1 MNQSSPLQ
9 PPDRQRVDEQ
19 IAASIADAI
28 LDGVF
33 PPGSALPPERE
44 LAEQLGVNRTS
55 LRQGLA
61 RLQQMGLIEARHGS
75 GNVVRDPQ
83 GLTHPAV
90 VEALV
95 RKLGPE
101 FLVELLEI
109 RAALGPLI
117 GRLAA
122 RALPRMPTRCAP
134 RWPRCRRPAAPRR
147 ARPPTSPTSGC
158 SSTACRNRALGLLYR
173 WVEHAFGGREHEL
186 TPAYDDAAAVVADL
200 RAITDAV
207 SGARRGGGRR
217 GGRGVPARQR
227 AANGVVLHH
236 QTGDLTGR
244 GYSAIRVAG
253 CTAMSPNLL
262 RRLHI
267 AASSA

>member
-1 MNQSSPLQ
+1 MNQSSVLQ

-19 IAASIADAI
+19 IATSIADAI

-33 PPGSALPPERE
+33 PPGSTLPPERE

-61 RLQQMGLIEARHGS
+61 RLQQMGLIEVRHGS
-75 GNVVRDPQ
+75 GSVVCDPE

-95 RKLGPE
+95 RKLGPD

-122 RALPRMPTRCAP
+122 GRSAPEDAEALQ
-134 RWPRCRRPAAPRR
+134 AALTAVQTAQTAV
-147 ARPPTSPTSGC
+147 ARQAADVGYFRVLIH
-158 SSTACRNRALGLLYR
+158 STRNRALGLLYR

-186 TPAYDDAAAVVADL
+186 TGAYDDAEPVLADL
-200 RAITDAV
+200 GAITEAVLAHDPDAAAATV
-207 SGARRGGGRR
+207 EAYLNASALRMVMAYTKGG
-217 GGRGVPARQR
+217 
-227 AANGVVLHH
+227 
-236 QTGDLTGR
+236 
-244 GYSAIRVAG
+244 
-253 CTAMSPNLL
+253 
-262 RRLHI
+262 
-267 AASSA
+267 

>member
-1 MNQSSPLQ
+1 MNQSSFLQ

-33 PPGSALPPERE
+33 PPDSTLPPERE
-44 LAEQLGVNRTS
+44 LAEQLNVNRTS

-61 RLQQMGLIEARHGS
+61 RLQQMGLIESRQGS
-75 GNVVRDPQ
+75 GNVVRDPE

-122 RALPRMPTRCAP
+122 ERSLPEDADALRAALAEVEHAKTAVARQ
-134 RWPRCRRPAAPRR
+134 AADLAYFRVLIH
-147 ARPPTSPTSGC
+147 
-158 SSTACRNRALGLLYR
+158 SSRNRALGLLYR

-186 TPAYDDAAAVVADL
+186 TGAYNDPEPVLVDL
-200 RAITDAV
+200 QSITDAV
-207 SGARRGGGRR
+207 LERDA
-217 GGRGVPARQR
+217 AAA
-227 AANGVVLHH
+227 AANVEAYLSASALRMVRCYAEELA
-236 QTGDLTGR
+236 DGR
-244 GYSAIRVAG
+244 D
-253 CTAMSPNLL
+253 
-262 RRLHI
+262 
-267 AASSA
+267 

>member
-1 MNQSSPLQ
+1 MNQSSVLQ

-19 IAASIADAI
+19 IAASIAAAI
-28 LDGVF
+28 LDGAF
-33 PPGSALPPERE
+33 PPGSTLPPERE

-75 GNVVRDPQ
+75 GNVVCDPEA
-83 GLTHPAV
+83 LTHPAV

-101 FLVELLEI
+101 FLVEVLEI

-122 RALPRMPTRCAP
+122 ERGEPEDAEALRAALTAVQRADS
-134 RWPRCRRPAAPRR
+134 AA
-147 ARPPTSPTSGC
+147 ARQGADLAYFRVLIH
-158 SSTACRNRALGLLYR
+158 SSRNRALGLLYR

-186 TPAYDDAAAVVADL
+186 TGAYDDADPVVAELGAITEAVLARNAAAGAAAVEAYL
-200 RAITDAV
+200 QASATRM
-207 SGARRGGGRR
+207 
-217 GGRGVPARQR
+217 
-227 AANGVVLHH
+227 VLS
-236 QTGDLTGR
+236 
-244 GYSAIRVAG
+244 YNKKRV
-253 CTAMSPNLL
+253 T
-262 RRLHI
+262 
-267 AASSA
+267 

>member
-19 IAASIADAI
+19 IAATIADAI

-33 PPGSALPPERE
+33 PPGSTLPPERE
-44 LAEQLGVNRTS
+44 LAEQLDVNRTS

-75 GNVVRDPQ
+75 GNVVRDPE

-122 RALPRMPTRCAP
+122 GRSTPKDVEALRAALATVQEADSAVARQ
-134 RWPRCRRPAAPRR
+134 AADL
-147 ARPPTSPTSGC
+147 AYFHVLIHTS
-158 SSTACRNRALGLLYR
+158 RNRALGLLYR

-186 TPAYDDAAAVVADL
+186 TGAYEDAGPVLADL
-200 RAITDAV
+200 RAITEAVAARDA
-207 SGARRGGGRR
+207 S
-217 GGRGVPARQR
+217 
-227 AANGVVLHH
+227 AAAEAVETYLNASALRMVVAYTKNNG
-236 QTGDLTGR
+236 D
-244 GYSAIRVAG
+244 
-253 CTAMSPNLL
+253 
-262 RRLHI
+262 
-267 AASSA
+267 

>member
-9 PPDRQRVDEQ
+9 PPDRHRVDEQ

-28 LDGVF
+28 LDGAF
-33 PPGSALPPERE
+33 PPGSTLPPERE

-75 GNVVRDPQ
+75 GNVVRDPEA
-83 GLTHPAV
+83 LTHPAV

-101 FLVELLEI
+101 FLAELLEI
-109 RAALGPLI
+109 RAALGPMI
-117 GRLAA
+117 GRSAAERSRPEDAEALRAALAA
-122 RALPRMPTRCAP
+122 VRGADT
-134 RWPRCRRPAAPRR
+134 AAGRQAADLAYFR
-147 ARPPTSPTSGC
+147 VLIH
-158 SSTACRNRALGLLYR
+158 SSRNRALGLMYR

-186 TPAYDDAAAVVADL
+186 TGAYEDATSVVADL

-207 SGARRGGGRR
+207 LARDAAAAAAA
-217 GGRGVPARQR
+217 VEAYLR
-227 AANGVVLHH
+227 ASALRMVLCYKD
-236 QTGDLTGR
+236 TRDE
-244 GYSAIRVAG
+244 
-253 CTAMSPNLL
+253 
-262 RRLHI
+262 
-267 AASSA
+267 

>member
-1 MNQSSPLQ
+1 MNQSSPLR

-19 IAASIADAI
+19 LAASIADAI

-61 RLQQMGLIEARHGS
+61 RLQEMGLIEARHGS

-95 RKLGPE
+95 RRLGPA

-122 RALPRMPTRCAP
+122 QRSAPEDVDALRAALTAVQEAEGATARQ
-134 RWPRCRRPAAPRR
+134 AADLAYFRVLIHG
-147 ARPPTSPTSGC
+147 S
-158 SSTACRNRALGLLYR
+158 RNRALGLLYR
-173 WVEHAFGGREHEL
+173 WVEQAFGGREHEL

-200 RAITDAV
+200 RAITVAV
-207 SGARRGGGRR
+207 SGHDEEAAAGAVEAYLR
-217 GGRGVPARQR
+217 ASAQR
-227 AANGVVLHH
+227 MVLSYITK
-236 QTGDLTGR
+236 QPT
-244 GYSAIRVAG
+244 
-253 CTAMSPNLL
+253 
-262 RRLHI
+262 
-267 AASSA
+267 

>member
-1 MNQSSPLQ
+1 MNQSNVLQ

-28 LDGVF
+28 LDGAF
-33 PPGSALPPERE
+33 PPGSTLPPERD

-75 GNVVRDPQ
+75 GNVVRDPE

-90 VEALV
+90 VEALI
-95 RKLGPE
+95 RRLGPE

-122 RALPRMPTRCAP
+122 LRSAPEDAEALRVAL
-134 RWPRCRRPAAPRR
+134 AAVADTDGAA
-147 ARPPTSPTSGC
+147 ARQAADLAYFRVLIH
-158 SSTACRNRALGLLYR
+158 STRNRALGLLYR
-173 WVEHAFGGREHEL
+173 WVEHAFGGREHQL
-186 TPAYDDAAAVVADL
+186 TGAYDDPAPVLADL

-207 SGARRGGGRR
+207 LAGDAVAAAAAVEAYLQASALRMVSSYNQGR
-217 GGRGVPARQR
+217 A
-227 AANGVVLHH
+227 
-236 QTGDLTGR
+236 T
-244 GYSAIRVAG
+244 
-253 CTAMSPNLL
+253 
-262 RRLHI
+262 
-267 AASSA
+267 

>member
-1 MNQSSPLQ
+1 MNQSSVLQ

-28 LDGVF
+28 LDGAF
-33 PPGSALPPERE
+33 APGSTLPPERE

-75 GNVVRDPQ
+75 GNVVRDPEA
-83 GLTHPAV
+83 LNPAV

-101 FLVELLEI
+101 FLAELLEI

-122 RALPRMPTRCAP
+122 QRGAPDDAEALV
-134 RWPRCRRPAAPRR
+134 AALAAVREADGAA
-147 ARPPTSPTSGC
+147 ARQAADLAYFRVLIH
-158 SSTACRNRALGLLYR
+158 SSRNRALGLMYR

-186 TPAYDDAAAVVADL
+186 TGAYDDAAPVVTDL

-207 SGARRGGGRR
+207 LARD
-217 GGRGVPARQR
+217 AE
-227 AANGVVLHH
+227 AAAAAVEGYLHASALRMVLSYKKT
-236 QTGDLTGR
+236 QDT
-244 GYSAIRVAG
+244 
-253 CTAMSPNLL
+253 
-262 RRLHI
+262 
-267 AASSA
+267 

>member
-1 MNQSSPLQ
+1 MNQSNVLQ

-19 IAASIADAI
+19 ITASIADAI
-28 LDGVF
+28 LDGAF

-83 GLTHPAV
+83 ELTHPAV
-90 VEALV
+90 VEALI
-95 RKLGPE
+95 RRLGPE

-122 RALPRMPTRCAP
+122 QRSGPEGDEALRDAL
-134 RWPRCRRPAAPRR
+134 AAVRD
-147 ARPPTSPTSGC
+147 ARGAGALQAADLAYFRVLIHGT
-158 SSTACRNRALGLLYR
+158 RNRALGLLYR
-173 WVEHAFGGREHEL
+173 WVDDAFGGREHEL
-186 TPAYDDAAAVVADL
+186 TRAYDDPEPVLADLGEITEAVLARDAAAAAAAVQTYLTASGLRMVAAY
-200 RAITDAV
+200 RSQAT
-207 SGARRGGGRR
+207 
-217 GGRGVPARQR
+217 
-227 AANGVVLHH
+227 
-236 QTGDLTGR
+236 
-244 GYSAIRVAG
+244 
-253 CTAMSPNLL
+253 
-262 RRLHI
+262 
-267 AASSA
+267 

>member
-1 MNQSSPLQ
+1 MNQSSVLQ

-33 PPGSALPPERE
+33 PPGSTLPPERE
-44 LAEQLGVNRTS
+44 LAEQLNVNRTS

-75 GNVVRDPQ
+75 GNVVCNPE

-101 FLVELLEI
+101 FLVELFEI
-109 RAALGPLI
+109 RAGLGPLI

-122 RALPRMPTRCAP
+122 ERSKADDAEALRAAL
-134 RWPRCRRPAAPRR
+134 AAAHEADTAV
-147 ARPPTSPTSGC
+147 ARQAADLAYFRVLIH
-158 SSTACRNRALGLLYR
+158 SSRNRALGLLYR
-173 WVEHAFGGREHEL
+173 WVEQAFGGREHEL
-186 TPAYDDAAAVVADL
+186 TAAYDDAEPLLADL

-207 SGARRGGGRR
+207 LERD
-217 GGRGVPARQR
+217 
-227 AANGVVLHH
+227 AAAAAAKVEAYLNA
-236 QTGDLTGR
+236 
-244 GYSAIRVAG
+244 SALRMVRSYAVADDQD
-253 CTAMSPNLL
+253 
-262 RRLHI
+262 
-267 AASSA
+267 

>member
-1 MNQSSPLQ
+1 MNQSSALQ

-33 PPGSALPPERE
+33 PPGSTLPPERE
-44 LAEQLGVNRTS
+44 LAEQLDVNRTS

-75 GNVVRDPQ
+75 GSVVCDPE

-122 RALPRMPTRCAP
+122 QRSGPEDAEALRAAVAAVAEADS
-134 RWPRCRRPAAPRR
+134 PAARQAADLAYFR
-147 ARPPTSPTSGC
+147 VLIH
-158 SSTACRNRALGLLYR
+158 STGNRALGLLYR
-173 WVEHAFGGREHEL
+173 WVEQAFGGREHEL
-186 TPAYDDAAAVVADL
+186 TGAYDDADPVVADL
-200 RAITDAV
+200 RAITEAVLARDAAA
-207 SGARRGGGRR
+207 GAAAVEAYLQASAMRM
-217 GGRGVPARQR
+217 VLSYNKNR
-227 AANGVVLHH
+227 A
-236 QTGDLTGR
+236 T
-244 GYSAIRVAG
+244 
-253 CTAMSPNLL
+253 
-262 RRLHI
+262 
-267 AASSA
+267 

>member
-1 MNQSSPLQ
+1 MNQSRVLQ

-28 LDGVF
+28 LDGAF
-33 PPGSALPPERE
+33 PPGSTLPPERD

-75 GNVVRDPQ
+75 GNVVCDPEA
-83 GLTHPAV
+83 LTHPAV

-122 RALPRMPTRCAP
+122 QRSGPEDADALRAALSAVQQADS
-134 RWPRCRRPAAPRR
+134 AA
-147 ARPPTSPTSGC
+147 ARQDADLAYFRVLIH
-158 SSTACRNRALGLLYR
+158 SSRNRALGLLYR
-173 WVEHAFGGREHEL
+173 WVEHAFDGREHEL
-186 TPAYDDAAAVVADL
+186 TAAYDEAEPVVADL
-200 RAITDAV
+200 RAITEAVLARDA
-207 SGARRGGGRR
+207 
-217 GGRGVPARQR
+217 
-227 AANGVVLHH
+227 AAAAAAVEAYLQASALRMVLSYNKT
-236 QTGDLTGR
+236 QAT
-244 GYSAIRVAG
+244 
-253 CTAMSPNLL
+253 
-262 RRLHI
+262 
-267 AASSA
+267 

>member
-9 PPDRQRVDEQ
+9 PLGRQRVDEQ

-95 RKLGPE
+95 RRLGPE

-122 RALPRMPTRCAP
+122 QRSAPEDADALRAALSAVQEADGATARQ
-134 RWPRCRRPAAPRR
+134 AADLAYFRVLIH
-147 ARPPTSPTSGC
+147 
-158 SSTACRNRALGLLYR
+158 SSRNRALGLLYR
-173 WVEHAFGGREHEL
+173 WVEQAFGGREHEL
-186 TPAYDDAAAVVADL
+186 TPAYDDAAAVLADL
-200 RAITDAV
+200 RAITEAV
-207 SGARRGGGRR
+207 SARDGEAAAAAVEAYLR
-217 GGRGVPARQR
+217 ASAQR
-227 AANGVVLHH
+227 MVLSYI
-236 QTGDLTGR
+236 TKRAT
-244 GYSAIRVAG
+244 
-253 CTAMSPNLL
+253 
-262 RRLHI
+262 
-267 AASSA
+267 

>member
-1 MNQSSPLQ
+1 MNQSSPIR
-9 PPDRQRVDEQ
+9 PPDRHRVDEQ

-28 LDGVF
+28 LDGAF

-44 LAEQLGVNRTS
+44 LAAQLGVNRTS

-61 RLQQMGLIEARHGS
+61 RVQQMGLIEARHGS

-109 RAALGPLI
+109 RAGLGPLI

-122 RALPRMPTRCAP
+122 QRGTPEDAEALRAALDWVRQADGAVARQ
-134 RWPRCRRPAAPRR
+134 AADLAYFRVLIH
-147 ARPPTSPTSGC
+147 AS
-158 SSTACRNRALGLLYR
+158 RNRALGLLYR
-173 WVEHAFGGREHEL
+173 WVEQAFGGREHEL
-186 TPAYDDAAAVVADL
+186 TAAYDDAEPVVAGLREIAGAVLAREPAAAAAAVEAYL
-200 RAITDAV
+200 RASAQRMV
-207 SGARRGGGRR
+207 AAYGRSQAALLGEAGGGMHR
-217 GGRGVPARQR
+217 
-227 AANGVVLHH
+227 
-236 QTGDLTGR
+236 DE
-244 GYSAIRVAG
+244 S
-253 CTAMSPNLL
+253 
-262 RRLHI
+262 
-267 AASSA
+267 

>member
-1 MNQSSPLQ
+1 MNQSNPLQ

-33 PPGSALPPERE
+33 PPGSALPPERD
-44 LAEQLGVNRTS
+44 LAEQLQVNRTS

-109 RAALGPLI
+109 RAGLGPLI

-122 RALPRMPTRCAP
+122 QRSQPEDADALRAAL
-134 RWPRCRRPAAPRR
+134 AAVRDADGAE
-147 ARPPTSPTSGC
+147 ARQAADLDFFRVLLHC
-158 SSTACRNRALGLLYR
+158 SRNRALGLLYR
-173 WVEHAFGGREHEL
+173 WVEQAFGGREHEL
-186 TPAYDDAAAVVADL
+186 TSAYADAGPVVADL
-200 RAITDAV
+200 GAITEAV
-207 SGARRGGGRR
+207 LARDEAAAAAAVEAYLSASAQRM
-217 GGRGVPARQR
+217 VLAYITRQ
-227 AANGVVLHH
+227 A
-236 QTGDLTGR
+236 T
-244 GYSAIRVAG
+244 
-253 CTAMSPNLL
+253 
-262 RRLHI
+262 
-267 AASSA
+267 

>member
-1 MNQSSPLQ
+1 MNQSSVFQ
-9 PPDRQRVDEQ
+9 QPDRQRVDEQ
-19 IAASIADAI
+19 IATSIADAI

-33 PPGSALPPERE
+33 PPGSTLPPERE

-61 RLQQMGLIEARHGS
+61 RLQQVGLIEVRHGS
-75 GNVVRDPQ
+75 GSVVRDPQ

-95 RKLGPE
+95 RKLGPD

-122 RALPRMPTRCAP
+122 ERHTPDDAEALRASLAVVAEADTTAGRQ
-134 RWPRCRRPAAPRR
+134 AADL
-147 ARPPTSPTSGC
+147 AFFHVVIHGT
-158 SSTACRNRALGLLYR
+158 RNRALGLLYR
-173 WVEHAFGGREHEL
+173 WVEHGFGGREHEL
-186 TPAYDDAAAVVADL
+186 TAAYDNAVAVVADL

-207 SGARRGGGRR
+207 LARDADKAAAAVEAYLRASALRMVAAYESRDQRG
-217 GGRGVPARQR
+217 
-227 AANGVVLHH
+227 
-236 QTGDLTGR
+236 
-244 GYSAIRVAG
+244 
-253 CTAMSPNLL
+253 
-262 RRLHI
+262 
-267 AASSA
+267 

>member
-1 MNQSSPLQ
+1 MNQSSMLQ

-33 PPGSALPPERE
+33 PPGSTLPPERD
-44 LAEQLGVNRTS
+44 LAEQLNVNRTS

-61 RLQQMGLIEARHGS
+61 RLQQMGLIEAKHGS
-75 GNVVRDPQ
+75 GKVVRDPED
-83 GLTHPAV
+83 LTHPAV

-109 RAALGPLI
+109 RASLGPLI

-122 RALPRMPTRCAP
+122 QRCVPEDAEALRAALNAVQEADS
-134 RWPRCRRPAAPRR
+134 AA
-147 ARPPTSPTSGC
+147 ARQAADLAYFRVLIH
-158 SSTACRNRALGLLYR
+158 STGNRALGLLYR

-186 TPAYDDAAAVVADL
+186 TGAYENADPVVADL

-207 SGARRGGGRR
+207 LARDAATGA
-217 GGRGVPARQR
+217 
-227 AANGVVLHH
+227 AAVEVYLQASAMRMVLSYKKT
-236 QTGDLTGR
+236 QAT
-244 GYSAIRVAG
+244 
-253 CTAMSPNLL
+253 
-262 RRLHI
+262 
-267 AASSA
+267 

>member
-1 MNQSSPLQ
+1 MNQSNPIR
-9 PPDRQRVDEQ
+9 PPDRYRVDEQ

-33 PPGSALPPERE
+33 APGSTLPPERD

-61 RLQQMGLIEARHGS
+61 RLQQMGLIEARQGS
-75 GNVVRDPQ
+75 GNLVRDPE

-101 FLVELLEI
+101 FLTELLEI
-109 RAALGPLI
+109 RAALGPAI

-122 RALPRMPTRCAP
+122 ERHTPEDADALRAAE
-134 RWPRCRRPAAPRR
+134 AAVQQADTAL
-147 ARPPTSPTSGC
+147 ARQAADLAYFRVLIH
-158 SSTACRNRALGLLYR
+158 STRNRALGLLYR

-186 TPAYDDAAAVVADL
+186 TGAYDDAGPVVADL
-200 RAITDAV
+200 RKITDAV
-207 SGARRGGGRR
+207 VERDATGAAAAVEAYLRASALRMVECYLLGEP
-217 GGRGVPARQR
+217 GRGVHRDEP
-227 AANGVVLHH
+227 
-236 QTGDLTGR
+236 
-244 GYSAIRVAG
+244 
-253 CTAMSPNLL
+253 
-262 RRLHI
+262 
-267 AASSA
+267 

>member
-1 MNQSSPLQ
+1 MNQSSILQ
-9 PPDRQRVDEQ
+9 PPERQRVDEQ

-28 LDGVF
+28 LDGAF
-33 PPGSALPPERE
+33 PPGSTLPPERE
-44 LAEQLGVNRTS
+44 LAEQLNVNRTS

-61 RLQQMGLIEARHGS
+61 RLQQMGLIEARQGS
-75 GNVVRDPQ
+75 GNVVRDPE

-122 RALPRMPTRCAP
+122 ERSAAEDVEALT
-134 RWPRCRRPAAPRR
+134 AALAQVRQADTAVVR
-147 ARPPTSPTSGC
+147 QAADLHYFRVLIH
-158 SSTACRNRALGLLYR
+158 SSRNRALGLLYR

-186 TPAYDDAAAVVADL
+186 TGAYNDPEPVLAGL

-207 SGARRGGGRR
+207 L
-217 GGRGVPARQR
+217 QR
-227 AANGVVLHH
+227 DADAAAANVEAYL
-236 QTGDLTGR
+236 
-244 GYSAIRVAG
+244 SASA
-253 CTAMSPNLL
+253 L
-262 RRLHI
+262 RMVRCYTDQR
-267 AASSA
+267 

>member
-1 MNQSSPLQ
+1 MNQSSALQ

-33 PPGSALPPERE
+33 PPGSTLPPERE
-44 LAEQLGVNRTS
+44 LAEQLNVNRTS

-75 GNVVRDPQ
+75 GSVVCDPE
-83 GLTHPAV
+83 GLTHPAM

-122 RALPRMPTRCAP
+122 QRSGPEDAEALRAAVAAVAEADS
-134 RWPRCRRPAAPRR
+134 PAARQAADLAYFR
-147 ARPPTSPTSGC
+147 VLIH
-158 SSTACRNRALGLLYR
+158 STGNRALGLLYR
-173 WVEHAFGGREHEL
+173 WVEQAFGGREHEL
-186 TPAYDDAAAVVADL
+186 TGAYDDADPVVADL
-200 RAITDAV
+200 RAITEAVLARDAAA
-207 SGARRGGGRR
+207 GAAAVEAYLQASAMRM
-217 GGRGVPARQR
+217 VLSYNKNR
-227 AANGVVLHH
+227 A
-236 QTGDLTGR
+236 T
-244 GYSAIRVAG
+244 
-253 CTAMSPNLL
+253 
-262 RRLHI
+262 
-267 AASSA
+267 

>member
-1 MNQSSPLQ
+1 MNQSSPIP

-33 PPGSALPPERE
+33 TPGSALPPERD
-44 LAEQLGVNRTS
+44 LADQLGVNRTS

-61 RLQQMGLIEARHGS
+61 RLQQMGLIEVRHGS
-75 GNVVRDPQ
+75 GSVVRDPE

-109 RAALGPLI
+109 RGALGPLI

-122 RALPRMPTRCAP
+122 QRSTVEDARALSLALNAVRDTDTAQDRQ
-134 RWPRCRRPAAPRR
+134 AADL
-147 ARPPTSPTSGC
+147 AYFHVLIH
-158 SSTACRNRALGLLYR
+158 STRNRALGLLYR
-173 WVEHAFGGREHEL
+173 WVEQAFGGRQHEL
-186 TPAYDDAAAVVADL
+186 TGAYDDAQPVVADL
-200 RAITDAV
+200 QVITEAV
-207 SGARRGGGRR
+207 LAHDTGA
-217 GGRGVPARQR
+217 A
-227 AANGVVLHH
+227 
-236 QTGDLTGR
+236 
-244 GYSAIRVAG
+244 
-253 CTAMSPNLL
+253 
-262 RRLHI
+262 
-267 AASSA
+267 AASVEAYLNASALRMVLAYTENR